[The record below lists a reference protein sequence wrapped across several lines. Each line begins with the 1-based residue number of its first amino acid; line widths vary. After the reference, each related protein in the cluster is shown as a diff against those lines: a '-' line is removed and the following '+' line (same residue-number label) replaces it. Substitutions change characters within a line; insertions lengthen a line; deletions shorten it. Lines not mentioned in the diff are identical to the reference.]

1 MSYRG
6 ASSTILINPRPTH
19 FPQTVEVPSIMYS
32 SKAGNKKVP
41 QGNNTWSANRTIEIN
56 AILLNPVSC
65 SGKFTI

>member
-1 MSYRG
+1 
-6 ASSTILINPRPTH
+6 
-19 FPQTVEVPSIMYS
+19 MYS